1 MKRSTKLIILVGAG
15 LVILAIA
22 ILLRI
27 LIPEKREVSEAGLN
41 PSDQKL
47 LLRIARRTVEQ
58 YVREG
63 TVPEI
68 GVTSPV
74 LKEIG
79 ASFVTLKKHGALRG
93 CIGHIIARVPLYH
106 CVQQMAVA
114 ACSQDRRFPPVRPEE
129 LDHLEYEISV
139 LTPLNEVE
147 DISEIEVGKDGLYLR
162 KGMRSG
168 LLLPQVATEQGWDR
182 DGFLSHTCLKA
193 GLPPDAWKSGAE
205 IYRFQ
210 AQIFSD

>member
-1 MKRSTKLIILVGAG
+1 MKRSTKLIILAGTG
-15 LVILAIA
+15 LVIFAVA
-22 ILLRI
+22 ILLSI
-27 LIPEKREVSEAGLN
+27 LVPEKREVSEAGLT

-63 TVPEI
+63 SVPEI
-68 GVTSPV
+68 EVTSLA

-129 LDHLEYEISV
+129 LDYLEYEISV
-139 LTPLNEVE
+139 LTPLEEVE
-147 DISEIEVGKDGLYLR
+147 NILEVEVRRDGLYLR

-182 DGFLSHTCLKA
+182 DEFLSHTCLKA

-210 AQIFSD
+210 AQVFSD

>member
-1 MKRSTKLIILVGAG
+1 MKRSTKLLILVGAT
-15 LVILAIA
+15 LVVLIIVVILSF
-22 ILLRI
+22 

-41 PSDQKL
+41 RSDQRF

-63 TVPEI
+63 RVPEI
-68 GVTSPV
+68 EVTSPA

-106 CVQQMAVA
+106 CVQQMAVV

-139 LTPLNEVE
+139 LTPLKEVE
-147 DISEIEVGKDGLYLR
+147 DISEIEIGRDGLYLR

-182 DGFLSHTCLKA
+182 DEFLIHTCLKA